1 MTDGGFVQFLLLPI
15 GLGLVG
21 FIEPCSIGSTLVF
34 VKALEGRTAAMK
46 VAQTALFALTRALF
60 IGGLGIG
67 AVLVGSVFLGFQ
79 KGAWVVL
86 GVVYVALGAA
96 YLTGRS
102 AALMRTLG
110 PGLARLSGLSGSA
123 VLGVLF
129 GLNIPACAAPLLFVL
144 LGAAAAG
151 GTAGATLAEGFVS
164 LGLFGF
170 ALSLPLVAAVLFAPA
185 RRLLDRIAGLSRRMP
200 VWTGVVMIVLG
211 LWSIGLGLFLTL
223 APPA

>member
-1 MTDGGFVQFLLLPI
+1 MTDGGFVQLFLLPI

-34 VKALEGRTAAMK
+34 IKALEGRPAAMK

-60 IGGLGIG
+60 IGGLGIA

-79 KGAWVVL
+79 KGAWVLL
-86 GVVYVALGAA
+86 GVLYVALGTA

-102 AALMRTLG
+102 RVLMRTLG

-123 VLGVLF
+123 ALGVLF

-151 GTAGATLAEGFVS
+151 GAGGATLTEGFVS

-185 RRLLDRIAGLSRRMP
+185 RRILDRIAGLSRRIP
-200 VWTGVVMIVLG
+200 VWAGVVMIVLG

>member
-67 AVLVGSVFLGFQ
+67 AVLAGSVFLGFQ

-151 GTAGATLAEGFVS
+151 GTAGATLTEGFVS

-223 APPA
+223 TPPA

>member
-1 MTDGGFVQFLLLPI
+1 
-15 GLGLVG
+15 
-21 FIEPCSIGSTLVF
+21 
-34 VKALEGRTAAMK
+34 MK

-102 AALMRTLG
+102 GALMRALG

-151 GTAGATLAEGFVS
+151 GTGGATLAEGFVS

-185 RRLLDRIAGLSRRMP
+185 RSLLDRIAGLSRRMP
-200 VWTGVVMIVLG
+200 VWTGLVMIVLG